1 MKTTTQNPIL
11 RPFTLTDAPEVT
23 DLFNICSRAIHG
35 IDQFDLESMVNDWT
49 TPGFNPEEMA
59 RVLVTDQDEI
69 IGYIEVWDTTNPHVN
84 KYVWGLIRPDHWDD
98 GQYHRM
104 LAWAEAYARERIA
117 LAPEGVRVTLSQGT
131 PSQDIRRNQ
140 ALEAYGFELVRHFF
154 RMQIDLTEPP
164 QPPCLPDGITVGP
177 IEIETELRQ
186 VLLAMEDGFSDHWGH
201 VDQPV
206 DEILAQT
213 QHHIENDRD
222 FDPALWFIAKS
233 GRVIAGVCR
242 CEAKT
247 VEDPDMGWVTQLCV
261 RKPFRRQGLGMA
273 LLLLAFNE
281 FFRRGKPR
289 AGLVV
294 DAASLTNA
302 TRLYEKAGMRVTR
315 QYETYEIELR
325 PGVNLSTS

>member
-1 MKTTTQNPIL
+1 
-11 RPFTLTDAPEVT
+11 VT
-23 DLFNICSRAIHG
+23 DLFNANSRALFGHNEFEL
-35 IDQFDLESMVNDWT
+35 DDLINDWT
-49 TPGFNPEEMA
+49 SPGFDLDEVA
-59 RVLVTDQDEI
+59 RVSKNEQGEI
-69 IGYIEVWDTTNPHVN
+69 TGYIEVWDITNPHVT
-84 KYVWGLIRPDHWDD
+84 KYVWGMMDPDHWDED
-98 GQYHRM
+98 DYLQM
-104 LAWAEAYARERIA
+104 LTWAETCARERIA
-117 LAPEGVRVTLSQGT
+117 LAPEGVRVAMSQGT

-154 RMQIDLTEPP
+154 RMQIDLIEPP
-164 QPPCLPDGITVGP
+164 QPPSLPEGITVGP

-201 VDQPV
+201 VDRPV

-233 GRVIAGVCR
+233 GREIAGVCR